1 MDLRPKLSRC
11 LPAMFLA
18 LSLMLCASPETYA
31 IHYSKNSNGPVSDSI
46 LQQQRDSMIFQ
57 LNLQYLNR
65 VNEYGTPYELIA
77 IIEDILE
84 LDSSFHNHWFNLGL
98 EYIKIKEYDRALE
111 ALNQGLALYPDKDN
125 STLVQIYISISFCH
139 HQTNRYQ
146 QEIEILDSA
155 SRIFPDHAGIT
166 GRYVIN
172 SHARVRYTEADYYRN
187 KLILLLRAEGYNE
200 SDIAFY
206 LGRLYLNTDYLEAEK
221 YFRTAYQYDPGN
233 IEKLGALAWVLI
245 QNALKIDE
253 GMALMEKAI
262 EADPTNAV
270 YLHQQGYGY
279 YKKGKYEDALSTLY
293 TARDLYQQYSFELNN
308 HIKLV
313 ETALASKEE

>member
-1 MDLRPKLSRC
+1 MNLRCKTTSSLPRC
-11 LPAMFLA
+11 LLVVLLLLLTLA
-18 LSLMLCASPETYA
+18 EAHACPVS
-31 IHYSKNSNGPVSDSI
+31 YSAPGPVSDSI
-46 LQQQRDSMIFQ
+46 LQQQRDSIIFQ

-65 VNEYGTPYELIA
+65 VNEQGTPYELIS
-77 IIEDILE
+77 IIKEILA
-84 LDSSFHNHWFNLGL
+84 LDSSYHNHWFNLGL
-98 EYIKIKEYDRALE
+98 EYLKIKEYEHALD
-111 ALNQGLALYPDKDN
+111 ALTQGLERYPDKDN
-125 STLVQIYISISFCH
+125 STLVNIYISISFCY

-155 SRIFPDHAGIT
+155 SQIFPDHAGIT

-172 SHARVRYTEADYYRN
+172 SHARVRYTEAAHYRN
-187 KLILLLRAEGYNE
+187 KLILLLRSEGYNE

-206 LGRLYLNTDYLEAEK
+206 LGRLYLNTDYLEAET

-262 EADPTNAV
+262 DADPDNPV
-270 YLHQQGYGY
+270 LLHQLGYGY
-279 YKKGKYEDALSTLY
+279 YIKGRHEDALIKLH
-293 TARDLYQQYSFELNN
+293 TARDLYQQYSFELNK
-308 HIKLV
+308 HIQMV
-313 ETALASKEE
+313 ELAMAGKEE

>member
-1 MDLRPKLSRC
+1 MPAFLLAFFFILYSAPEAHAFGLSNNV
-11 LPAMFLA
+11 PG
-18 LSLMLCASPETYA
+18 T
-31 IHYSKNSNGPVSDSI
+31 VSDSI

-65 VNEYGTPYELIA
+65 VNEYGTPYELIS
-77 IIEDILE
+77 IIEEILE

-98 EYIKIKEYDRALE
+98 ENIKIKEYDRALE
-111 ALNQGLALYPDKDN
+111 ALTQGLDLYPDKDN
-125 STLVQIYISISFCH
+125 STLVHIYISISFCY
-139 HQTNRYQ
+139 HQTNRFQ

-155 SRIFPDHAGIT
+155 SVIFPDHAGIT

-172 SHARVRYTEADYYRN
+172 SHARVRYTEAEYYRK
-187 KLILLLRAEGYNE
+187 KLILILRSEGYNE

-253 GMALMEKAI
+253 GMALMEKAL
-262 EADPTNAV
+262 EADPTNAI

-279 YKKGKYEDALSTLY
+279 YMKGKYEDALSKLY
-293 TARDLYQQYSFELNN
+293 TARDLYQQYSYELNN
-308 HIKLV
+308 HIAMV
-313 ETALASKEE
+313 EQALASKEE